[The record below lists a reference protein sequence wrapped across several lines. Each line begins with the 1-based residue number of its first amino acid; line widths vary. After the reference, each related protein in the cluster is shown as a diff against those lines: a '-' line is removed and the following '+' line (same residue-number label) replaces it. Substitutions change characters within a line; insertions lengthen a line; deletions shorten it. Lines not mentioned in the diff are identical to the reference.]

1 MCWLDPPPLSCSLV
15 KIPPAFPGK
24 AGLAQSS
31 IPILASSPWDA
42 SAEFKRLSR
51 QGQIKTASLLILVQG
66 PAVLHRPAAGEGSGP
81 FSVQEPNALLRAPV
95 YSRGTPT
102 PGIPLLRAPSPC
114 GMPCAEVTGT
124 GSLSW
129 QWRCQLGTLSMN
141 QQDAD
146 SRS

>member
-1 MCWLDPPPLSCSLV
+1 MLDPPLLSYSLV

-31 IPILASSPWDA
+31 IPILASSPWDT

-66 PAVLHRPAAGEGSGP
+66 PAVRHRPAAGEGSGP
-81 FSVQEPNALLRAPV
+81 FSVREPNAPLLAPV
-95 YSRGTPT
+95 YSRVTPT
-102 PGIPLLRAPSPC
+102 RGMPLQRAPFPC
-114 GMPCAEVTGT
+114 GLPCAEVTGT
-124 GSLSW
+124 GSLSR